1 MEIVYFTLVAM
12 LLYLVSD
19 RLLRGA
25 EKIAG
30 RSFEH
35 RSLIFFF
42 LLLVLAMSSF
52 SLIQHLTA

>member
-1 MEIVYFTLVAM
+1 MEIVYFTLAGI

-19 RLLRGA
+19 GLLRGA
-25 EKIAG
+25 EKMAG

-35 RSLIFFF
+35 RTLIFFF

-52 SLIQHLTA
+52 SLIRHLTG